1 MFLEYRILWN
11 ILWNKIITFFLA
23 LFASLKFVARSFV
36 FCFFF
41 FWQGDE
47 KTRRNFPGPMAS
59 VFGTFNLAPL
69 NSRKKAVFEG
79 KQFEKALESDGGT
92 AVRGIETRNTE
103 MAKNSALMLT
113 LRPLLSEK
121 QQHLAMIND
130 LSPKVR
136 NSSRFLRSHTSSEVN
151 EINKLSD
158 LGQSH
163 CQGH

>member
-1 MFLEYRILWN
+1 
-11 ILWNKIITFFLA
+11 
-23 LFASLKFVARSFV
+23 
-36 FCFFF
+36 
-41 FWQGDE
+41 
-47 KTRRNFPGPMAS
+47 MAS